1 MVNFSQCFFIAQ
13 GKNILGGDTMQNDLW
28 LNFTSTGKVEDYLK
42 FKQSEE
48 LKSNEN
54 EWQGNCNK
62 GANSG
67 GE

>member
-1 MVNFSQCFFIAQ
+1 MA
-13 GKNILGGDTMQNDLW
+13 GDIVENDFW
-28 LNFTSTGKVEDYLK
+28 MNFTSTGKVEDYLK

-48 LKSNEN
+48 LKSDEN

-62 GANSG
+62 GTNSG

>member
-1 MVNFSQCFFIAQ
+1 
-13 GKNILGGDTMQNDLW
+13 MQNDLW

>member
-1 MVNFSQCFFIAQ
+1 VFFSLL
-13 GKNILGGDTMQNDLW
+13 GVKILLAGDIVENDFW
-28 LNFTSTGKVEDYLK
+28 MNFTSTGKVEDYLK

-48 LKSNEN
+48 LKSDEN

-62 GANSG
+62 GTNSG